1 MQIRE
6 ILCQKSTRIVAFVS
20 ACVIF
25 AVCAGGCIR
34 KYIATS
40 KYMDNIYANQA
51 DINEL
56 FEEKQEL
63 FSELWVIGTMYLRNL
78 DANGK
83 FTGSKQLEKSTK
95 KALRELGLMDENDK
109 ISVTPTENFRYY
121 VSWND
126 NLISSDTSILTDIN
140 YYTQYCDTFN
150 NGKYSVGSGYNYY
163 QYYNS
168 FNWYESDYGM
178 TYYDFPHEIAGK
190 QASAVYSY
198 DTSDLD
204 FSLDSLNVKIYSK
217 PDGSPACFDFRE
229 LNNGAYVENY
239 GYYGDYDESEE
250 FPPIPSAISDNFN
263 YQDYYIYYDT
273 NSETWSKIKKSP
285 IWKGDV
291 SRLKIG
297 IKPVDNIIDNM
308 VSVNEAGHQAEV
320 NFVNYIFRFI
330 PFVIFSLLLMLFF
343 VVTSGH
349 QRIKMKS
356 ITDDALQI
364 LSGAD
369 KIWVELVLAIGFV
382 TALTGAIFIQ
392 EIDEAVYMSDD
403 IFAYNPAI
411 PVLLWTSVLTACYAI
426 LSLLVNTIVKRFKLK
441 CFYQTTF
448 ARHII
453 NLLIKSSRKLF
464 KKIQSVI
471 KLFTELRLAKEMAD
485 TEAVAKRFFIRLG
498 LLAFGILV
506 AFILNAEKVLI
517 FPLCVV
523 YIYLSFKDIVEL
535 VQLSRQINDIYN
547 GDYSPTEINQNS
559 PIFSLSQKLNNIS
572 DGMQSAVDK
581 KIQSEK
587 MKIDLVTNVSHDL
600 KTPLTSIISYINLLS
615 MENDLSDVAR
625 DYVQILEKK
634 SARLSEIVADVFD
647 IAKATSRTDINFEMI
662 DATILLEQVLADMTD
677 DIEASGRDIRKTV
690 FADSTPIFAD
700 GNRLYRVIQNV
711 IDNALKYSLD
721 NTRIYI
727 ILAVYSGDVVITVK
741 NISSYEIKYTPEEL
755 TERFTRGDE
764 SRTTEG
770 SGLGL
775 SIAKSFT
782 EACNGKFEIDVDGD
796 VFTAKIQFPIVQK
809 TEN

>member
-6 ILCQKSTRIVAFVS
+6 ILCHKSTRFVAFVS
-20 ACVIF
+20 ACAIF
-25 AVCAGGCIR
+25 AVCIGGCIR
-34 KYIATS
+34 KYIAIS
-40 KYMDNIYANQA
+40 EYMDNIYSNQT
-51 DINEL
+51 DTDEL

-78 DANGK
+78 DGNGK

-95 KALRELGLMDENDK
+95 KALRELGLMDENDN
-109 ISVTPTENFRYY
+109 ISITPTENFRYY

-126 NLISSDTSILTDIN
+126 NSISSDTSIFDDIN

-150 NGKYSVGSGYNYY
+150 NGTYNIGKLYNYY
-163 QYYNS
+163 EYYHS

-178 TYYDFPHEIAGK
+178 SYYDFPHEIAGK

-229 LNNGAYVENY
+229 LKNGAYVENY
-239 GYYGDYDESEE
+239 GYYGDYDDEEE

-297 IKPVDNIIDNM
+297 VKPIDSIIDN
-308 VSVNEAGHQAEV
+308 VESVNLIGHQEEV
-320 NFVNYIFRFI
+320 NFVNYILKFI

-349 QRIKMKS
+349 ERIKMKS
-356 ITDDALQI
+356 ITDDELQI
-364 LSGAD
+364 LSAPD
-369 KIWVELVLAIGFV
+369 KIWVELVLAIGLV
-382 TALTGAIFIQ
+382 TTMTGTIFIQ
-392 EIDEAVYMSDD
+392 EIDEVRNMISG

-411 PVLLWTSVLTACYAI
+411 PVLLWTSVLTVCYAI
-426 LSLLVNTIVKRFKLK
+426 LSLSVNSIVKRFKLK

-448 ARHII
+448 IRHII
-453 NLLIKSSRKLF
+453 NLLTKSCRKLF

-471 KLFTELRLAKEMAD
+471 KLFAELRLAKEMAD

-498 LLAFGILV
+498 MLAVGIL
-506 AFILNAEKVLI
+506 ATFILNVDKVLI

-523 YIYLSFKDIVEL
+523 YIYLSFKDIVAL

-677 DIEASGRDIRKTV
+677 DIEASGRDIRKSIC
-690 FADSTPIFAD
+690 ADSTPIFAD

-741 NISSYEIKYTPEEL
+741 NISSYEIKYTPDEL

-782 EACNGKFEIDVDGD
+782 EACNGKFEIDIDGD
-796 VFTAKIQFPIVQK
+796 VFTAKIQFPIAQK
-809 TEN
+809 PEN